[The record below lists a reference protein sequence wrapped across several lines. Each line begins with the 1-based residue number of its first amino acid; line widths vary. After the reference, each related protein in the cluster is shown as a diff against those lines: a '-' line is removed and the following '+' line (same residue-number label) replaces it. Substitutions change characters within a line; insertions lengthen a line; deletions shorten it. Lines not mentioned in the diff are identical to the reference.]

1 MLYMGGGKQ
10 QKSSRPGI
18 TRIVT
23 NKCHSLSQS
32 DSGKNYTL
40 YSKAVKSNFSQSLY
54 RYHGMTPKIKGD
66 HVINYQLY
74 ISLTLC
80 MHFNLN
86 RGSNLSSKPSS
97 VGGFV
102 RHNAA
107 AGLPHRVQHGLA
119 VPRKNWHQVNHLA
132 IHLQIFWDLVWLAL
146 WSQTNIFSSE
156 VKLHY

>member
-1 MLYMGGGKQ
+1 MLYMGGGEQ

-40 YSKAVKSNFSQSLY
+40 YSKAVKNNFFSILIQISWY
-54 RYHGMTPKIKGD
+54 DYKIKGD

-74 ISLTLC
+74 IWLTLC

-119 VPRKNWHQVNHLA
+119 VPRKN
-132 IHLQIFWDLVWLAL
+132 
-146 WSQTNIFSSE
+146 
-156 VKLHY
+156 